1 MSRFRVLAE
10 SELVSLTNG
19 YIYRIQK
26 GCREPEETG
35 VEKIRVAYW
44 KHRGQ
49 RGFGQYAPI
58 LSEAEL
64 GDLLGKAVTEGVLS
78 NDFLHH
84 AQSSV
89 KSEGPASS
97 YIALMAQLFYEN
109 DEFLCNHAKDV
120 YDESHRAIE

>member
-19 YIYRIQK
+19 YIYRIQR

-35 VEKIRVAYW
+35 VEKIRIAYW

-58 LSEAEL
+58 LPEAEFGSL
-64 GDLLGKAVTEGVLS
+64 IEKAVREGVLG
-78 NDFLHH
+78 NNFLH
-84 AQSSV
+84 S
-89 KSEGPASS
+89 
-97 YIALMAQLFYEN
+97 
-109 DEFLCNHAKDV
+109 
-120 YDESHRAIE
+120 IEA